1 MLVDEEGSAYMADND
16 GDSDAARTLRT
27 LQAAACTDRIT
38 FGSRAGQ
45 KVLTGQGAM
54 PSEKDFKQS
63 PCANMQGFSLHVAV
77 RYGADDR
84 QPLEHLCRYIARPAL
99 VKKTRTEFFS
109 LKCSRTPCSA
119 VFRAPWRK
127 KKSVSQSCP
136 LTGCGAGPA
145 L

>member
-99 VKKTRTEFFS
+99 VKKRVQNSFLS
-109 LKCSRTPCSA
+109 NAVGRRAPPCSGRHGERK
-119 VFRAPWRK
+119 RAFHN
-127 KKSVSQSCP
+127 
-136 LTGCGAGPA
+136 PA